1 MMLDPKLECIVF
13 EVDRAETK
21 MVQAPSGMRNFMK
34 LAQIHFQPL
43 GERRREALALQ
54 EFRMLRRWL
63 AVALVLSVAGPW
75 RAPDRLWGASSNST
89 LSFPA
94 DAEAQLLTMVN
105 RDRAQEGLPALRL
118 DNGLARAAQKH
129 SSEMAVRRQLSHQFP
144 GEPELQQRIATESK
158 LQFDETGENVGYA
171 ESIERTEEGFM
182 HSPPHRKNL
191 LTPEYNAVGFGIVR
205 SGNMLYVTQDFGH
218 ALPSYSSDHARD
230 AAQESVHQM
239 RTAAH
244 LPALER
250 FDGSAAQ
257 AAACEMAKMDSLRT
271 PAPKG
276 FYVLRYTTMQ
286 PEKLPSGAEK
296 VVNGAVR
303 SFALGICYSRTTSY
317 PNGVYWVMLL
327 LK

>member
-1 MMLDPKLECIVF
+1 
-13 EVDRAETK
+13 
-21 MVQAPSGMRNFMK
+21 
-34 LAQIHFQPL
+34 
-43 GERRREALALQ
+43 
-54 EFRMLRRWL
+54 MLRRWL
-63 AVALVLSVAGPW
+63 TLVLVLSVAGPW
-75 RAPDRLWGASSNST
+75 CAPDRLWGAGSNAT
-89 LSFPA
+89 PSFPA

-105 RDRAQEGLPALRL
+105 RDRAQEGLPALRP
-118 DNGLARAAQKH
+118 DDGLARAAQKH

-144 GEPELQQRIATESK
+144 GEPELQQRIASESK
-158 LQFDETGENVGYA
+158 LQFDQTGENVGYA
-171 ESIERTEEGFM
+171 ESIERSEEGFM

-191 LTPEYNAVGFGIVR
+191 LTTEYNVVGFGIVR
-205 SGNMLYVTQDFGH
+205 SGSMLYVTQDFGH

-230 AAQESVHQM
+230 AVQESVNQM
-239 RTAAH
+239 RAAAH

-257 AAACEMAKMDSLRT
+257 AAACEMAKANSLST

-286 PEKLPSGAEK
+286 PETLPSGAGK

-317 PNGVYWVMLL
+317 PSGVYWVMLL